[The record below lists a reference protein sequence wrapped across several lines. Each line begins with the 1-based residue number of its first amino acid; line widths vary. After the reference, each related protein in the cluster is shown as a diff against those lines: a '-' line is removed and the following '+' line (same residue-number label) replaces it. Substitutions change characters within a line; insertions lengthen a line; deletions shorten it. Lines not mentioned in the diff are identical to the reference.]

1 MEQAAQEQWA
11 WPQVLEF
18 KGCLDIALRQRVW
31 ILGGAVWSQELDL
44 VVLTC
49 PFQLRRFCQ
58 GRVAAG
64 WWTRGMNMGMQE
76 VGQSREK
83 ALHSK
88 QEMGRSS
95 FLLLVL
101 SEPHLASS
109 ASTQPEVLSI

>member
-44 VVLTC
+44 MVLTG

-76 VGQSREK
+76 VGAEQGQSPTRQ
-83 ALHSK
+83 AGDGAFILPVA
-88 QEMGRSS
+88 GT
-95 FLLLVL
+95 V
-101 SEPHLASS
+101 
-109 ASTQPEVLSI
+109 